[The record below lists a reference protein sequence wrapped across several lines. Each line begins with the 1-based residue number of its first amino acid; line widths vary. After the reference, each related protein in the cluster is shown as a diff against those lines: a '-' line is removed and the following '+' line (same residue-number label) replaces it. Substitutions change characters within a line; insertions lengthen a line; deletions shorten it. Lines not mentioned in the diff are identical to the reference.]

1 MSSSGAFSKTSP
13 ASPKS
18 LSKVFIFFLFS
29 SLIDAI
35 VTSSV
40 SLDNLSMNS
49 EISEIFAACNS
60 IFFFSDGF

>member
-1 MSSSGAFSKTSP
+1 MASMSSSGAFSRTSP

-18 LSKVFIFFLFS
+18 ESNVFIFFLFS
-29 SLIDAI
+29 SRIDAI

-49 EISEIFAACNS
+49 EISETLAAWSS
-60 IFFFSDGF
+60 IFFLL